1 MKSIKIWNTLVKDT
15 KKDSKSKYR
24 RPFMKGV
31 TDVFCTVDKVTF
43 GRSILIEINAVEKN
57 LVPKLPE
64 INGWFCVAVMK
75 TIDGTAKH
83 WLQITE
89 RSVDT
94 RKIAEMVISDLSDN
108 LESLNR
114 RDQLLN
120 TVIRT
125 MNEWQTFFQSKGIMS
140 KSAEQG
146 LVGELS
152 WLLEIIKQKEDVRMV
167 IEGWCG
173 PERSRH
179 DFEFNDIHFEVK
191 TTARKDRFIQI
202 SSQHQLNNKGL
213 KHLYLAVYK
222 YNIVNSSK
230 PTLPILYNKV
240 MKIASARKLS

>member
-1 MKSIKIWNTLVKDT
+1 MKNIKIWNSLVKET
-15 KKDSKSKYR
+15 KKDGNPKYR
-24 RPFMKGV
+24 KPFLKGV
-31 TDVFCTVDKVTF
+31 TDVFYTVDKVTF
-43 GRSILIEINAVEKN
+43 GRSILIEINSVEKK

-64 INGWFCVAVMK
+64 INGWFCEAVIK

-83 WLQITE
+83 WLQISE

-120 TVIRT
+120 TLIRT

-140 KSAEQG
+140 KIAEKG

-167 IEGWCG
+167 IEG
-173 PERSRH
+173 
-179 DFEFNDIHFEVK
+179 
-191 TTARKDRFIQI
+191 
-202 SSQHQLNNKGL
+202 
-213 KHLYLAVYK
+213 
-222 YNIVNSSK
+222 
-230 PTLPILYNKV
+230 
-240 MKIASARKLS
+240 